1 MLIMN
6 LFTLLFG
13 LSILFAIYKL
23 LALSLKRYERLKAMQ
38 RLEGA
43 ELIAY
48 LGTAEP
54 EEKSPNESKWWLM
67 RTAAVGIACG
77 ISVCL
82 VPLFEPLIKDSSFS
96 DMLEV
101 LFIGTILFLGFL
113 SLLIELIIEHK
124 LRK

>member
-1 MLIMN
+1 MN

-13 LSILFAIYKL
+13 LAILFSIYKL
-23 LALSLKRYERLKAMQ
+23 LALALKRYERLKAMQ

-54 EEKSPNESKWWLM
+54 EEKSLNESKWWLL
-67 RTAAVGIACG
+67 RIAAVGIACG
-77 ISVCL
+77 ISCCL
-82 VPLFEPLIKDSSFS
+82 IPLFEPLVKESHFS
-96 DMLEV
+96 DMLGT
-101 LFIGTILFLGFL
+101 LFVGALMFLGFL